1 MPWIDVTERMP
12 DEYDT
17 VLIGR
22 AGVPWPITGFWT
34 GEKWVNRDVRE
45 EALDPTHWMPL
56 PPGPNAKIQGPERS
70 DGPTGMEG

>member
-12 DEYDT
+12 GEYDT

-22 AGVPWPITGFWT
+22 TGVPWPITGFWT

-45 EALDPTHWMPL
+45 EAIDPTHWMPL
-56 PPGPNAKIQGPERS
+56 PPGPNA
-70 DGPTGMEG
+70 